1 MLKQDYTPPFLAY
14 LTTQDEAGLRRAYEL
29 GRHAMRRSVGLLD
42 LVRIHNEV
50 FLEVIGTARTPESA
64 QDVARAA
71 DVLGGSA
78 LLVRDDPARVHGCW
92 LGARTTRAGH
102 RPQQMS
108 RPTSCGRV
116 SGVLMVMELFKR
128 RLRLHPRNSPAR

>member
-71 DVLGGSA
+71 STFLVEALASFEMTQRGFMAVSLGPEQPEQ
-78 LLVRDDPARVHGCW
+78 DTDH
-92 LGARTTRAGH
+92 
-102 RPQQMS
+102 S
-108 RPTSCGRV
+108 R
-116 SGVLMVMELFKR
+116 
-128 RLRLHPRNSPAR
+128 

>member
-71 DVLGGSA
+71 WLLQGASGLVVLGADPIGPA
-78 LLVRDDPARVHGCW
+78 DPPRAVAELRDPYEGQA
-92 LGARTTRAGH
+92 
-102 RPQQMS
+102 
-108 RPTSCGRV
+108 
-116 SGVLMVMELFKR
+116 
-128 RLRLHPRNSPAR
+128 